1 MQKCYQ
7 APITFRVRTKLVDC
21 LHARL
26 HQYTANSTGDFSKIA
41 RPCRAEYQENNL
53 RHISV
58 ILCFIV
64 QKRKQY
70 TSFLDE
76 DIVISDSV
84 DTDLH
89 SLRLE
94 NLKLKTI
101 GSAAF
106 APGAFPRLVDLSL
119 ANNSIEDFTPL
130 GALRMLKRL
139 DISCN
144 KIDGRL
150 FAGYREVHHGKPE

>member
-1 MQKCYQ
+1 MHST
-7 APITFRVRTKLVDC
+7 APGKQTEACI
-21 LHARL
+21 
-26 HQYTANSTGDFSKIA
+26 GEIA
-41 RPCRAEYQENNL
+41 L
-53 RHISV
+53 SLI
-58 ILCFIV
+58 

-70 TSFLDE
+70 SSLLGE

-94 NLKLKTI
+94 CLKLKTI
-101 GSAAF
+101 DSAAF
-106 APGAFPRLVDLSL
+106 TPGAFLRLVDLSL

-150 FAGYREVHHGKPE
+150 FAGYREVHHGKTNAIGLLYMNVSTSIR